1 MSFKSFVDIYLR
13 DLEPRIKRNTFLTK
27 KHIIET
33 KILPYFGKRK
43 LDDIRTSDV
52 IQWQNE
58 IMKLKKDNGE
68 LFSPT
73 YLKTIHNQLSAIL
86 NHAVNMYGLKDNVA
100 SKAGTMGKEENKEME
115 FWTQEEFQR
124 FLECV
129 ADKPI
134 SYYAFEML
142 YWTGIR
148 EGELLALTS
157 EWVVQLLRLQRLKD
171 YVKMFQLRNPQL
183 YVIDAYIHLDEE
195 TPYLHLNFVPWVSG
209 CKRGLETKTSL
220 KAALA
225 TRGFASVGKGNTEW
239 KQWAEAEKD
248 DIALIMRRYG
258 IDWKKKNTHNQ
269 HLSVLDYKKQERVKE
284 VAALEEKLE
293 GAQVVLELK
302 EERIES
308 LEKEIEDKHVSIRKE
323 QSEAQK
329 MLDDTKAET
338 RKLQFEGTDLCLKNS
353 ELRLEYSEN
362 VDKLTDIR
370 KEIEEDQKEADKW
383 MMISDTAKWQT
394 EQIQIK
400 LEEAE
405 RLKKELLGAVDG
417 DDYLKEQV
425 IELRYQN
432 QILREE
438 NRSLKDK
445 LEKEYEFMKQFVIG
459 RINLLEKF
467 MEWIGEKVKDVGRGR

>member
-1 MSFKSFVDIYLR
+1 MERTISFMNGKGSIGHNTRSFIADNVDAS
-13 DLEPRIKRNTFLTK
+13 RIKNNITLIYEDIKQVYHKLFDKALDEYNAK
-27 KHIIET
+27 Q
-33 KILPYFGKRK
+33 KRK
-43 LDDIRTSDV
+43 
-52 IQWQNE
+52 
-58 IMKLKKDNGE
+58 
-68 LFSPT
+68 
-73 YLKTIHNQLSAIL
+73 
-86 NHAVNMYGLKDNVA
+86 
-100 SKAGTMGKEENKEME
+100 
-115 FWTQEEFQR
+115 
-124 FLECV
+124 
-129 ADKPI
+129 DKQI
-134 SYYAFEML
+134 KSYYEKISRSKQEKLFYEVIVQIGNKDD
-142 YWTGIR
+142 TGAGSSAA
-148 EGELLALTS
+148 EVAT
-157 EWVVQLLRLQRLKD
+157 WVLMD

-183 YVIDAYIHLDEE
+183 YVIGAYIHLDEE
-195 TPYLHLNFVPWVSG
+195 TPHLHLNFVPWVSG
-209 CKRGLETKTSL
+209 SKRGLETKTSL

-225 TRGFASVGKGNTEW
+225 TRGFASEGKGNTEW

-269 HLSVLDYKKQERVKE
+269 HLSVLDYRKQERVKE

-329 MLDDTKAET
+329 MLNDTKAET
-338 RKLQFEGTDLCLKNS
+338 RKLQLETTDLRIKNS
-353 ELRLEYSEN
+353 ELRLEYYDN
-362 VDKLTDIR
+362 LDQLADKQ
-370 KEIEEDQKEADKW
+370 KEIEAAQKEADKW
-383 MMISDTAKWQT
+383 MMIRDTAKWRT
-394 EQIQIK
+394 EQAQIK

-432 QILREE
+432 QMLREE

-445 LEKEYEFMKQFVIG
+445 LEKAYEFMKQFVIG
-459 RINLLEKF
+459 EMNLLEKF
-467 MEWIGEKVKDVGRGR
+467 WEWIGEKVKDVGRGR

>member
-1 MSFKSFVDIYLR
+1 MERTISFMNGKGSIGHNTRSFIADNVDAS
-13 DLEPRIKRNTFLTK
+13 RIKNNITLIHEDIKQVYHKLFDKALDEYNAK
-27 KHIIET
+27 Q
-33 KILPYFGKRK
+33 KRK
-43 LDDIRTSDV
+43 
-52 IQWQNE
+52 
-58 IMKLKKDNGE
+58 
-68 LFSPT
+68 
-73 YLKTIHNQLSAIL
+73 
-86 NHAVNMYGLKDNVA
+86 
-100 SKAGTMGKEENKEME
+100 
-115 FWTQEEFQR
+115 
-124 FLECV
+124 
-129 ADKPI
+129 DKQI
-134 SYYAFEML
+134 KSYYEKISRSKQEKLFYEVIVQIGNKDD
-142 YWTGIR
+142 TGAGSSAA
-148 EGELLALTS
+148 EVAT
-157 EWVVQLLRLQRLKD
+157 WVLKD

-183 YVIDAYIHLDEE
+183 YVIGAYIHLDEE
-195 TPYLHLNFVPWVSG
+195 TPHLHLNFVPWVSG
-209 CKRGLETKTSL
+209 SKRGLETKTSL

-225 TRGFASVGKGNTEW
+225 TRGFASEGKGNTEW

-302 EERIES
+302 EERIEA

-329 MLDDTKAET
+329 MLNDTKAET
-338 RKLQFEGTDLCLKNS
+338 RKLQLETTDLRIKNS
-353 ELRLEYSEN
+353 ELRLEYYDN
-362 VDKLTDIR
+362 LDQLADKQ
-370 KEIEEDQKEADKW
+370 KEIEAAQKEADKGT
-383 MMISDTAKWQT
+383 MIRDTAKWRT
-394 EQIQIK
+394 EQAQIK

-432 QILREE
+432 QMLREE

-445 LEKEYEFMKQFVIG
+445 LEKAYEFMKQFVIG
-459 RINLLEKF
+459 EMNLLEKF
-467 MEWIGEKVKDVGRGR
+467 WEWIGEKVKDVGRGR